1 VRGQRHTTTF
11 HGTLTEA
18 RKELRRSLKAGDDGM
33 HIAPVRATLVD
44 WVTEWLE
51 LWERKV
57 SAQTLE
63 HYGKLLRVNV
73 LPVLGHRP
81 LEELGPGEL
90 DRLYGELAKRL
101 SPRSV
106 HHVHRVLNCCL
117 RTAVKKMRLADNP
130 AARAEAPRAKQSD
143 AWSVLDADQLN
154 TLVRGFKDTPL
165 YGIVCVAAYAGL
177 RRAEILALL
186 WTDIDFIKSTITV
199 RRSIEETVRYGRRT
213 KEPKTDRGK
222 RTIAIDAGL
231 LEILR
236 AEYDQHRRIVAGVG
250 EGAQVDLSLVR
261 LPPNALVFPSL
272 TTPFDFTR
280 LRRLTSVS
288 KQFAKRAAALGFP
301 IRLHDLRHSHG
312 TILLSRG
319 VPIHEV
325 AGRLGHS
332 AAVLLTIYAHR
343 LPKEDEKSAEIIGAL
358 TKGL

>member
-1 VRGQRHTTTF
+1 MTKKRSHGDGGIDQRGENSWRLRYRVRGQRHTTTF
-11 HGTLTEA
+11 HGTLSEA
-18 RKELRRSLKAGDDGM
+18 RKELRRLLKAGDDGV
-33 HIAPVRATLVD
+33 HVAPARSTLAD
-44 WVTEWLE
+44 WTTEWLA

-57 SAQTLE
+57 TAQTLE
-63 HYGKLLRVNV
+63 HY
-73 LPVLGHRP
+73 
-81 LEELGPGEL
+81 
-90 DRLYGELAKRL
+90 AKRL

-117 RTAVKKMRLADNP
+117 RTATKKMRLVDNP

-143 AWSVLDADQLN
+143 ASAALDAEQLN
-154 TLVRGFKDTPL
+154 TLVRGFMDTPL
-165 YGIVCVAAYAGL
+165 YGIVCVAAYAGM
-177 RRAEILALL
+177 RRAEILALR
-186 WTDIDFIKSTITV
+186 WTDVDFAGSKITV

-236 AEYDQHRRIVAGVG
+236 AEHDQHRRIMAGVG
-250 EGAQVDLSLVR
+250 EGVQVDLSLVR
-261 LPPNALVFPSL
+261 LPPDALVFPSL
-272 TTPFDFTR
+272 ATPFEFTR

-288 KQFAKRAAALGFP
+288 KQFATRAAALGFR

-325 AGRLGHS
+325 GGRLGHS

-343 LPKEDEKSAEIIGAL
+343 LPKEDERSAAIIGAI